1 MTKLA
6 KKNPIIA
13 NIIKL
18 YNQSQ
23 LHTILVLSLIIF
35 AFAFRVFRL
44 SIPTNYIFD
53 EVYHVPT
60 LRAYS
65 QNNPAGYEWWQTA
78 PEPNTAYDW
87 LHPPLAKL
95 IQAVSVKILGDHSF
109 AWRFPSAVFGTLSIL
124 ALYFFTL
131 TLFKNKQLALLAAF
145 IFSLDGLQLTMSR
158 IAMNDIFV
166 TTWTIFSLA
175 FFFKYINS
183 KSKQS
188 NKFLFLT
195 GLFTGLALAT
205 KWSALFL
212 YPIFLIFLLPK
223 IIKSKKLIKNLLF
236 TTYYLLF
243 IPLIIYLLSYSQ
255 FFLQGH
261 TLEQFRQLN
270 QQIINY
276 QTTLKATHDYQST
289 AAQWPLLLKPVW
301 FHVDYNKT
309 STAHIYNLGN
319 PIIFWSALIAV
330 FYSIAKLFS
339 KAFNSSQPLP
349 YSVISYFFLWAPW
362 ILSPRILFFHHYLPA
377 LPFICL
383 ILAWSLWQ
391 LKPPFKKPIISSFLL
406 LTFAV
411 FIFFYPLN
419 TAVPIPARLLKYWF
433 WLPTWK

>member
-1 MTKLA
+1 MF
-6 KKNPIIA
+6 
-13 NIIKL
+13 KL
-18 YNQSQ
+18 YKIKKFLSPPI
-23 LHTILVLSLIIF
+23 LLTILLIVTF
-35 AFAFRVFRL
+35 SFRLIRL
-44 SIPTNYIFD
+44 SIPSRYVFD

-95 IQAVSVKILGDHSF
+95 IQAGSVKILGDNSF

-131 TLFKNKQLALLAAF
+131 TLFKKKSIALTAAF
-145 IFSLDGLQLTMSR
+145 IFSFDGLQLTMSR
-158 IAMNDIFV
+158 IAMNDIFIV
-166 TTWTIFSLA
+166 TWIILALA
-175 FFFKYINS
+175 FFFKYLHS
-183 KSKQS
+183 KSKEK

-195 GLFTGLALAT
+195 GIFTGLALAT

-212 YPIFLIFLLPK
+212 YPIFFIFLLPK
-223 IIKSKKLIKNLLF
+223 IIKSKEFIKNLLF
-236 TTYYLLF
+236 TIYYLLF
-243 IPLIIYLLSYSQ
+243 TPILIYFLSYSQ

-261 TLEQFRQLN
+261 TLDQFKQLH

-276 QTTLKATHDYQST
+276 QTTLKAAHDYQST

-301 FHVDYNKT
+301 FHVDYQKT
-309 STAHIYNLGN
+309 ATAHIYNLGN
-319 PIIFWSALIAV
+319 PIIFWTALIAI
-330 FYSIAKLFS
+330 FYSIAKLLS
-339 KAFNSSQPLP
+339 KAFNHSHPLP
-349 YSVISYFFLWAPW
+349 YSVISYFLLWVPW

-377 LPFICL
+377 LPLACL
-383 ILAWSLWQ
+383 ILTWSLWQ
-391 LKPPFKKPIISSFLL
+391 IKKSSRKIIFPIFFFIIFTS
-406 LTFAV
+406 

-419 TAVPIPARLLKYWF
+419 TAIPISTKILKYWF

>member
-1 MTKLA
+1 L
-6 KKNPIIA
+6 
-13 NIIKL
+13 
-18 YNQSQ
+18 
-23 LHTILVLSLIIF
+23 ILLLSF
-35 AFAFRVFRL
+35 SFFTRVIRL
-44 SIPTNYIFD
+44 STPSSYVFD

-78 PEPNTAYDW
+78 PEPNTAYEW

-124 ALYFFTL
+124 ALYFL
-131 TLFKNKQLALLAAF
+131 TLVLFKKKTIALTAAF

-166 TTWTIFSLA
+166 TTWIIFSLA
-175 FFFKYINS
+175 FFFKYLNS
-183 KSKQS
+183 KSKES
-188 NKFLFLT
+188 NKNLFLT

-223 IIKSKKLIKNLLF
+223 IIKSKKLIKKLLL
-236 TTYYLLF
+236 TTYYLLL

-261 TLEQFRQLN
+261 TLEQFKQLN

-301 FHVDYNKT
+301 LHVDYQKT
-309 STAHIYNLGN
+309 ATAHIYNLGN

-339 KAFNSSQPLP
+339 KAFNYSHPLP
-349 YSVISYFFLWAPW
+349 YSVILYFLLWVPW

-377 LPFICL
+377 LPLACL

-391 LKPPFKKPIISSFLL
+391 IKKSSRKIILPIFFLSIFVSFL
-406 LTFAV
+406 
-411 FIFFYPLN
+411 FFYPLN
-419 TAVPIPARLLKYWF
+419 TAIPISTKLLPYWF
-433 WLPTWK
+433 WLSSWK

>member
-1 MTKLA
+1 MR
-6 KKNPIIA
+6 I
-13 NIIKL
+13 
-18 YNQSQ
+18 
-23 LHTILVLSLIIF
+23 
-35 AFAFRVFRL
+35 FRL
-44 SIPTNYIFD
+44 SIPSKYVFD

-60 LRAYS
+60 LRAFS

-95 IQAVSVKILGDHSF
+95 IQAASVKILGDNSF
-109 AWRFPSAVFGTLSIL
+109 AWRFPSAVFGTFSIL
-124 ALYFFTL
+124 ALYFLTL

-166 TTWTIFSLA
+166 TAWIILTLT
-175 FFFKYINS
+175 FFYRFLKGPSFY
-183 KSKQS
+183 
-188 NKFLFLT
+188 NKNLFLT
-195 GLFTGLALAT
+195 GIFTGLALAT

-212 YPIFLIFLLPK
+212 YPIFALFIFPK
-223 IIKSKKLIKNLLF
+223 IIKSKPFIKNLLF
-236 TTYYLLF
+236 IFYSLLF
-243 IPLIIYLLSYSQ
+243 IPILIYFLSYSQ

-261 TLEQFRQLN
+261 TLKQFQQLH

-301 FHVDYNKT
+301 FHVDYQKT
-309 STAHIYNLGN
+309 ATAHIYNLGN
-319 PIIFWSALIAV
+319 PIIFWTALAAV
-330 FYSIAKLFS
+330 FYSIVKLFS
-339 KAFNSSQPLP
+339 KTFNHLHPLS
-349 YSVISYFFLWAPW
+349 YSVISYFLLWAPW

-391 LKPPFKKPIISSFLL
+391 LKPPFKKPIIFSFLL
-406 LTFAV
+406 LTFTV

-419 TAVPIPARLLKYWF
+419 TAIPIPAKLLKYWF